1 MSDQRVTEVLPNEH
15 ALHVVVLKAS
25 LDNRSTEILVDDVMT
40 EAGKRPA
47 VPIVIDFG
55 KVKFAPSV
63 ALGALVQLT
72 KSFTFDRRRIVLIGV
87 DRRVM
92 GAIRVTQLDRLLEIR
107 DRIEDVVGP
116 DDAS

>member
-1 MSDQRVTEVLPNEH
+1 MSDQRVTEVLPNER

-25 LDNRSTEILVDDVMT
+25 LDDRSTETLVDDVMT
-40 EAGKRPA
+40 EAGQRHG

-72 KSFTFDRRRIVLIGV
+72 KSFTFDKRRIVLIGV
-87 DRRVM
+87 DRRIM

-107 DRIEDVVGP
+107 DRIEDVVGTE
-116 DDAS
+116 DSA